1 MNKLFKLVRHLTMS
15 LFAMATLI
23 GTTANAER
31 LLTENFE
38 YKLGNLYSQGGWLKY
53 GTQAAGPVQVIDNA
67 LTYPDYQ
74 DKAVGK
80 AVHLTQVASGED
92 LMRAVSETA
101 ISSGKVYLSALVK
114 VNAVADDQY
123 FLSWRL
129 SNPPLLVSLT
139 KKTPPENT
147 RLIASKGSADGK
159 FVFKISRN
167 SATLFESTE
176 EFELGKT
183 YLVVMSYEFKEGT
196 KNDVVQLWVNPAV
209 ASTEPK
215 PNAAINSAT
224 HTGADM
230 KSFQAIELRQ
240 GSSATKVGPEV
251 IVDAIRVGTAW
262 TDLFDV
268 ASTEPTMTVTPTVVY
283 DGSAVA
289 IGSSTTFATYAVE
302 YANLENPIDVYL
314 TGANRNQFEVS
325 AATIPAG
332 SGKATITLTYKPQ
345 AIGKHTARI
354 NFESTV
360 STLNTGFAATG
371 IAWDPAN
378 PPMIVAHSGGLTPFT
393 CKAGEQQKQTI
404 TVTTSDLPDYGK
416 AAVKG
421 LSNGAFII
429 STATLLKNGNT
440 QINITFKP
448 LVPGDYEEVIEFSGI
463 KAVTETIRIYGTAT
477 ENGTTEDR
485 EGDRLPLDDSK
496 PLASY
501 MQNFDGVTK
510 NKPLSIEGWK
520 NLAQVGNRAWWGYT
534 WADGNSAAKVTPYD
548 SKMEE
553 TTPCVMTLVSPA
565 LDFKNTPNPVLTF
578 KVMGTLMR
586 DGMADQLEVCYIE
599 KDGEGMYV
607 QPIDGLN
614 IPASPDKNE
623 EWVPYTIDLKGL
635 DLADVFFIGFRF
647 NSSRGTESTTS
658 YYIDDFSWGQTNV
671 PLIRPNIREGSFKAT
686 AGKKAT
692 SPDIEI
698 EGIALTSDIK
708 ISLYGAHKGFFTL
721 STTTLPA
728 AGGKFNLDFLNTE
741 PGEYAV
747 EVDLNSDGA
756 PLTAVIVGV
765 QNETATGI
773 TDVIVDLS
781 QPVSV
786 YDIQGR
792 ALITNKQISSTSE
805 LKSAFGEGIYIVKQG
820 EKACK
825 VKL

>member
-1 MNKLFKLVRHLTMS
+1 MNKLFKLVKHLTMS

-38 YKLGNLYSQGGWLKY
+38 YELGNLYFQGGWLKY

-123 FLSWRL
+123 FLAFIQPTSAGI
-129 SNPPLLVSLT
+129 VD

-209 ASTEPK
+209 ASTEPQ

-289 IGSSTTFATYAVE
+289 IGSSTTYATYAVE

-325 AATIPAG
+325 AETIPAG

-647 NSSRGTESTTS
+647 NSSRGAESTTS

-747 EVDLNSDGA
+747 EVDLNSEGA

>member
-38 YKLGNLYSQGGWLKY
+38 YELGSLYSQGGWLKY
-53 GTQAAGPVQVIDNA
+53 GTQATGPVQVIDNA

-92 LMRAVSETA
+92 LMRAVSKTA
-101 ISSGKVYLSALVK
+101 ITSGKVYLSALVK

-123 FLSWRL
+123 FLAFIQPTSAGI
-129 SNPPLLVSLT
+129 VD

-209 ASTEPK
+209 ASTEPQ
-215 PNAAINSAT
+215 PNAAINSTT

-251 IVDAIRVGTAW
+251 IIDAIRVGTAW

-289 IGSSTTFATYAVE
+289 IGSSTTYATYAVE

-325 AATIPAG
+325 AETIPAG

-647 NSSRGTESTTS
+647 NSSRGAESTTS

-747 EVDLNSDGA
+747 EVDLNSEGA

>member
-38 YKLGNLYSQGGWLKY
+38 YELGNLYSQGGWLKY

-123 FLSWRL
+123 FLAFIQPTSAGI
-129 SNPPLLVSLT
+129 VD

-209 ASTEPK
+209 ASTEPQ

-325 AATIPAG
+325 AETIPAG
-332 SGKATITLTYKPQ
+332 SGKATITLSYKPQ

-371 IAWDPAN
+371 IAWDPEN
-378 PPMIVAHSGGLTPFT
+378 PPTIVAHSEGLTPFT
-393 CKAGEQQKQTI
+393 CKAGEQQMQTI
-404 TVTTSDLPDYGK
+404 TVTTSNLPDYGK

-485 EGDRLPLDDSK
+485 EGDRLPLNDSK

-501 MQNFDGVTK
+501 VQNFDGVTK

-647 NSSRGTESTTS
+647 NSSRGAESTTS

-747 EVDLNSDGA
+747 EVDLNSEGA

>member
-1 MNKLFKLVRHLTMS
+1 MNKLFKLVKHLTMS

-38 YKLGNLYSQGGWLKY
+38 YELGNLYSQGGWLKY

-123 FLSWRL
+123 FLAFIQPTSAGI
-129 SNPPLLVSLT
+129 VD

-209 ASTEPK
+209 ASTEPQ

-289 IGSSTTFATYAVE
+289 IGSSTTYATYAVE

-325 AATIPAG
+325 AETIPAG

-534 WADGNSAAKVTPYD
+534 WADGNGAAKVTPYD

-635 DLADVFFIGFRF
+635 DLADTFFIGFRF
-647 NSSRGTESTTS
+647 NSSRGVESTTS

-698 EGIALTSDIK
+698 EGIALSSDIK

-728 AGGKFNLDFLNTE
+728 DGGKFNLDFLNTE

-747 EVDLNSDGA
+747 EVDLNSEGA

>member
-38 YKLGNLYSQGGWLKY
+38 YELGNLYSQGGWLKY

-67 LTYPDYQ
+67 LSYPDYQ

-114 VNAVADDQY
+114 VNAVADGQY
-123 FLSWRL
+123 FLAFIQPTSAGI
-129 SNPPLLVSLT
+129 VD

-209 ASTEPK
+209 ASTEPQ

-302 YANLENPIDVYL
+302 YANLENPIDVYF

-325 AATIPAG
+325 AETIPAG

-534 WADGNSAAKVTPYD
+534 WDDGNGAAKVTPYD

-607 QPIDGLN
+607 QPINGLN
-614 IPASPDKNE
+614 IPASPDKDE

-747 EVDLNSDGA
+747 EVDLNSEGA

>member
-38 YKLGNLYSQGGWLKY
+38 YELGNLYSQGGWLKY

-123 FLSWRL
+123 FLAFIQPTSAGI
-129 SNPPLLVSLT
+129 VD

-209 ASTEPK
+209 ASTEPQ

-289 IGSSTTFATYAVE
+289 IGSSTTYATYAVE

-325 AATIPAG
+325 AETIPAG

-534 WADGNSAAKVTPYD
+534 WDDGNGAAKVTPYD

-647 NSSRGTESTTS
+647 NSSRGAESTTS

-686 AGKKAT
+686 AGKKAS

-747 EVDLNSDGA
+747 EVDLNSEGA

>member
-38 YKLGNLYSQGGWLKY
+38 YELGNLYSQGGWLKY

-123 FLSWRL
+123 FLAFIQPTSAGI
-129 SNPPLLVSLT
+129 VD

-183 YLVVMSYEFKEGT
+183 YLVVMSYEFKTGD

-209 ASTEPK
+209 ASTEPQ

-240 GSSATKVGPEV
+240 GSSATKAGPEV

-289 IGSSTTFATYAVE
+289 IGSSTTYATYAVE

-325 AATIPAG
+325 AETIPAG

-534 WADGNSAAKVTPYD
+534 WDDGNGAAKVTPYD

-553 TTPCVMTLVSPA
+553 STPCVMTLVSPA

-635 DLADVFFIGFRF
+635 DLADTFFIGFRF

-747 EVDLNSDGA
+747 EVDLNSEGA

>member
-1 MNKLFKLVRHLTMS
+1 MNKLFKLVKHLTMS

-38 YKLGNLYSQGGWLKY
+38 YELGNLYSQGGWLKY

-123 FLSWRL
+123 FLAFIQPTSAGI
-129 SNPPLLVSLT
+129 VD

-209 ASTEPK
+209 ASTEPQ

-325 AATIPAG
+325 AETIPAG

-534 WADGNSAAKVTPYD
+534 WADGNGAAKVTPYD

-635 DLADVFFIGFRF
+635 DLADTFFIGFRF
-647 NSSRGTESTTS
+647 NSSRGAESTTS

-671 PLIRPNIREGSFKAT
+671 PLIRPNIREGSFRAT

-747 EVDLNSDGA
+747 EVDLNSEGA

>member
-38 YKLGNLYSQGGWLKY
+38 YNLGNLYSQGGWLKY

-101 ISSGKVYLSALVK
+101 ITSGKVYLSALVK

-123 FLSWRL
+123 FLAFIQPTSAGI
-129 SNPPLLVSLT
+129 VD
-139 KKTPPENT
+139 KKTPLENT

-183 YLVVMSYEFKEGT
+183 YLVVMSYEFKTGD

-240 GSSATKVGPEV
+240 GSSATKVGSEV

-325 AATIPAG
+325 AETIPAG
-332 SGKATITLTYKPQ
+332 SGKVTIALTYKPQ

-371 IAWDPAN
+371 IAWDPEN

-429 STATLLKNGNT
+429 STATLLKNGDT

-501 MQNFDGVTK
+501 VQNFDGVTK

-647 NSSRGTESTTS
+647 NSSRGAESTTS

-747 EVDLNSDGA
+747 EVDLNSEGA

>member
-1 MNKLFKLVRHLTMS
+1 MNKLFKLVKHLTMS

-38 YKLGNLYSQGGWLKY
+38 YELGNLYSQGGWLKY

-123 FLSWRL
+123 FLAFIQPTSAGI
-129 SNPPLLVSLT
+129 VD

-209 ASTEPK
+209 ASTEPQ

-289 IGSSTTFATYAVE
+289 IGSSTTYATYAVE

-325 AATIPAG
+325 AETIPAG

-345 AIGKHTARI
+345 VIGKHTARI

-534 WADGNSAAKVTPYD
+534 WDDGNGAAKVTPYD

-553 TTPCVMTLVSPA
+553 STPCVMTLVSPA

-647 NSSRGTESTTS
+647 NSSRGAESTTS

-747 EVDLNSDGA
+747 EVDLNSEGA

>member
-38 YKLGNLYSQGGWLKY
+38 YELGSLYSQGGWLKY
-53 GTQAAGPVQVIDNA
+53 GTQATGPVQVIDNA

-123 FLSWRL
+123 FLAFIQPTSAGI
-129 SNPPLLVSLT
+129 VD

-251 IVDAIRVGTAW
+251 IVDAIHVGTAW

-325 AATIPAG
+325 AETIPAG

-647 NSSRGTESTTS
+647 NSSRGAESTTS

-747 EVDLNSDGA
+747 EVDLNSEGA

>member
-1 MNKLFKLVRHLTMS
+1 MNKLFKLVKHLTMS

-38 YKLGNLYSQGGWLKY
+38 YELGNLYSQGGWLKY

-123 FLSWRL
+123 FLAFIQPTSAGI
-129 SNPPLLVSLT
+129 VD

-209 ASTEPK
+209 ASTEPQ

-289 IGSSTTFATYAVE
+289 IGSSTTYATYAVE

-325 AATIPAG
+325 AETIPAG

-647 NSSRGTESTTS
+647 NSSRGAESTTS

-747 EVDLNSDGA
+747 EVDLNSEGA

-805 LKSAFGEGIYIVKQG
+805 LKSTFGEGIYIVKQG

>member
-1 MNKLFKLVRHLTMS
+1 MNKLFKLVKHLTMS

-38 YKLGNLYSQGGWLKY
+38 YELGNLYSQGGWLKY

-114 VNAVADDQY
+114 VNAVADGQY
-123 FLSWRL
+123 FLAFIQPTSAGI
-129 SNPPLLVSLT
+129 VD

-251 IVDAIRVGTAW
+251 IIDAIRVGTAW

-289 IGSSTTFATYAVE
+289 IGSSTTYATYAVE

-325 AATIPAG
+325 AETIPAG

-354 NFESTV
+354 NFENTV

-510 NKPLSIEGWK
+510 NKPLSVDGWK

-647 NSSRGTESTTS
+647 HSNRGTESTTS

-747 EVDLNSDGA
+747 EVDLNSEGA

-820 EKACK
+820 KKACK

>member
-38 YKLGNLYSQGGWLKY
+38 YELGNLYSQGGWLKY

-114 VNAVADDQY
+114 VNAVADGQY
-123 FLSWRL
+123 FLAFIQPTSAGI
-129 SNPPLLVSLT
+129 VD

-209 ASTEPK
+209 ASTEPQ

-325 AATIPAG
+325 AETIPAG

-463 KAVTETIRIYGTAT
+463 KAVTETIRIYGKAT

-510 NKPLSIEGWK
+510 NKPLSVDGWK

-647 NSSRGTESTTS
+647 NSSRGAESTTS

-671 PLIRPNIREGSFKAT
+671 PLIRPNIRQGSFKAT

-747 EVDLNSDGA
+747 EVDLNSEGA

>member
-38 YKLGNLYSQGGWLKY
+38 YELGNLYSQGGWLKY

-80 AVHLTQVASGED
+80 AVQLTQVASGED

-123 FLSWRL
+123 FLAFIQPTSAGI
-129 SNPPLLVSLT
+129 VD

-325 AATIPAG
+325 AETIPAG

-360 STLNTGFAATG
+360 STLNTGFSATG

-501 MQNFDGVTK
+501 VQNFDGVTK

-647 NSSRGTESTTS
+647 NSSRGAESTTS

-747 EVDLNSDGA
+747 EVDLNSEGA

-786 YDIQGR
+786 YDIQGH

>member
-38 YKLGNLYSQGGWLKY
+38 YELGNLYSQGGWLKY

-74 DKAVGK
+74 DKTVGK

-123 FLSWRL
+123 FLAFIQPTSAGI
-129 SNPPLLVSLT
+129 VD

-147 RLIASKGSADGK
+147 RLIASKGSVDGK

-209 ASTEPK
+209 ASTEPQ

-325 AATIPAG
+325 AETIPAG

-371 IAWDPAN
+371 IAWDPEN
-378 PPMIVAHSGGLTPFT
+378 PPTIVAHSEGLTPFT

-463 KAVTETIRIYGTAT
+463 KATTETIRITGTAT

-501 MQNFDGVTK
+501 VQNFDGVTK

-534 WADGNSAAKVTPYD
+534 WADGNGAAKVTPYD

-635 DLADVFFIGFRF
+635 DLADSFFIGFRF
-647 NSSRGTESTTS
+647 NSSRGAESTTS

-747 EVDLNSDGA
+747 EVDLNSEGA

-786 YDIQGR
+786 YDIQGH

>member
-38 YKLGNLYSQGGWLKY
+38 YELGSLYSQGGWLKY
-53 GTQAAGPVQVIDNA
+53 GTQATGPVQVIDNA

-123 FLSWRL
+123 FLAFIQPTSAGI
-129 SNPPLLVSLT
+129 VD

-209 ASTEPK
+209 ASTEPQ

-251 IVDAIRVGTAW
+251 IIDAIRVGTAW

-289 IGSSTTFATYAVE
+289 IGSSTTYATYAVE

-325 AATIPAG
+325 AETIPAG

-647 NSSRGTESTTS
+647 NSSRGAESTTS

-747 EVDLNSDGA
+747 EVDLNSEGA

>member
-38 YKLGNLYSQGGWLKY
+38 YELGNLYSKGGWLKY
-53 GTQAAGPVQVIDNA
+53 GTQAAGPVQVINNA

-114 VNAVADDQY
+114 VNAVADNQY
-123 FLSWRL
+123 FLAFIQPTSAGI
-129 SNPPLLVSLT
+129 VD

-209 ASTEPK
+209 ASTEPQ
-215 PNAAINSAT
+215 PNATINSAT

-325 AATIPAG
+325 AETIPAG

-548 SKMEE
+548 SKMDE

-647 NSSRGTESTTS
+647 NSSRGAESTTS

-747 EVDLNSDGA
+747 EVDLNSEGA

>member
-38 YKLGNLYSQGGWLKY
+38 YELGNLYSQGGWLKY
-53 GTQAAGPVQVIDNA
+53 GTQAAGPVQVINNA

-123 FLSWRL
+123 FLAFIQPTSAGI
-129 SNPPLLVSLT
+129 VD

-147 RLIASKGSADGK
+147 RLIASKCSADGK

-209 ASTEPK
+209 ASTEPQ

-302 YANLENPIDVYL
+302 YANLENPINVYL

-325 AATIPAG
+325 AETIPAG
-332 SGKATITLTYKPQ
+332 SGKATITLSYKPQ

-534 WADGNSAAKVTPYD
+534 WDDGNGAAKVTPYD

-553 TTPCVMTLVSPA
+553 STPCVMTLVSPA

-647 NSSRGTESTTS
+647 NSSRGAESTTS

-686 AGKKAT
+686 AGKKAS

-747 EVDLNSDGA
+747 EVDLNSEGA

>member
-38 YKLGNLYSQGGWLKY
+38 YELGNLYSQGGWLKY
-53 GTQAAGPVQVIDNA
+53 GTQAAGPVQVINNA

-123 FLSWRL
+123 FLAFIQPTSAGI
-129 SNPPLLVSLT
+129 VD

-209 ASTEPK
+209 ASTEPQ
-215 PNAAINSAT
+215 PNATINSAT

-251 IVDAIRVGTAW
+251 IIDAIRVGTAW

-289 IGSSTTFATYAVE
+289 IGSSTTYATYAVE

-325 AATIPAG
+325 AETIPAG

-747 EVDLNSDGA
+747 EVDLNSEGA

>member
-38 YKLGNLYSQGGWLKY
+38 YELGNLYSQGGWLKY

-114 VNAVADDQY
+114 VNAVADNQY
-123 FLSWRL
+123 FLAFIQPTSAGI
-129 SNPPLLVSLT
+129 VD

-196 KNDVVQLWVNPAV
+196 KNDVVRLWVNPAV

-325 AATIPAG
+325 AETIPAG

-477 ENGTTEDR
+477 ENGTSEDR

-534 WADGNSAAKVTPYD
+534 WADGNGAAKVTPYD

-565 LDFKNTPNPVLTF
+565 LDFKNTPNHVLTF

-635 DLADVFFIGFRF
+635 DLADTFFIGFRF
-647 NSSRGTESTTS
+647 NSSRGAESTTS

-671 PLIRPNIREGSFKAT
+671 PLIRPNIRQGSFKAT

-747 EVDLNSDGA
+747 EVDLNSEGA

>member
-38 YKLGNLYSQGGWLKY
+38 YELGNLYSQGGWLKY
-53 GTQAAGPVQVIDNA
+53 GTQATGPVQVIDNA

-123 FLSWRL
+123 FLAFIQPTSAGI
-129 SNPPLLVSLT
+129 VD

-209 ASTEPK
+209 ASTEPQ

-325 AATIPAG
+325 AETIPAG
-332 SGKATITLTYKPQ
+332 SGKVTITLTYKPQ

-647 NSSRGTESTTS
+647 NSSRGAESTTS

-728 AGGKFNLDFLNTE
+728 AGGKFNLEFLNTE

-747 EVDLNSDGA
+747 EVDLNSEGA

-781 QPVSV
+781 QPVCV

>member
-38 YKLGNLYSQGGWLKY
+38 YELGNLYSQGGWLKY
-53 GTQAAGPVQVIDNA
+53 GTQAAGPVQVINNA

-123 FLSWRL
+123 FLAFIQPS
-129 SNPPLLVSLT
+129 SAGIVD
-139 KKTPPENT
+139 KKTPLENT

-251 IVDAIRVGTAW
+251 IIDAIRVGTAW

-325 AATIPAG
+325 AETIPAG

-534 WADGNSAAKVTPYD
+534 WDDGNGAAKVTPYD

-647 NSSRGTESTTS
+647 NSSRGAESTTS

-747 EVDLNSDGA
+747 EVDLNSEGA

-820 EKACK
+820 KKACK

>member
-38 YKLGNLYSQGGWLKY
+38 YELGNLYSKGGWLKY
-53 GTQAAGPVQVIDNA
+53 GTQAAGPVQVINNA

-123 FLSWRL
+123 FLAFIQPTSAGI
-129 SNPPLLVSLT
+129 VD

-209 ASTEPK
+209 ASTEPQ

-289 IGSSTTFATYAVE
+289 IGSSTTYATYAVE

-325 AATIPAG
+325 AETIPAG

-607 QPIDGLN
+607 QPINGLN

-647 NSSRGTESTTS
+647 NSSRGAESTTS

-747 EVDLNSDGA
+747 EVDLNSEGA

>member
-38 YKLGNLYSQGGWLKY
+38 YNLGNLYSQGGWLKY

-123 FLSWRL
+123 FLAFIQPTSAGI
-129 SNPPLLVSLT
+129 VD

-196 KNDVVQLWVNPAV
+196 KNDVVQLWVIPAV
-209 ASTEPK
+209 ASTEPQ

-251 IVDAIRVGTAW
+251 IIDAIRVGTAW

-325 AATIPAG
+325 AETIPAG

-534 WADGNSAAKVTPYD
+534 WDDGNGAAKVTPYD

-553 TTPCVMTLVSPA
+553 STPCVMTLVSPA

-599 KDGEGMYV
+599 KDGESMYV

-747 EVDLNSDGA
+747 EVDLNSEGA

>member
-1 MNKLFKLVRHLTMS
+1 MNKLFKLVKHLTMS

-38 YKLGNLYSQGGWLKY
+38 YELGNLYSQGGWLKY
-53 GTQAAGPVQVIDNA
+53 GIQAAGPVQVINNA

-123 FLSWRL
+123 FLAFIQPTSAGI
-129 SNPPLLVSLT
+129 VD

-209 ASTEPK
+209 ASTEPQ

-289 IGSSTTFATYAVE
+289 IGSSTTYATYAVE

-325 AATIPAG
+325 AETIPAG

-607 QPIDGLN
+607 QPINGLN

-647 NSSRGTESTTS
+647 NSSRGAESTTS

-747 EVDLNSDGA
+747 EVDLNSEGA

>member
-38 YKLGNLYSQGGWLKY
+38 YELGNLYSQGGWLKY

-74 DKAVGK
+74 DKALGK

-114 VNAVADDQY
+114 VNAVADNQY
-123 FLSWRL
+123 FLAFIQPTSAGI
-129 SNPPLLVSLT
+129 VD

-209 ASTEPK
+209 ASTEPQ

-240 GSSATKVGPEV
+240 GSSSTKVGPEV

-268 ASTEPTMTVTPTVVY
+268 ASTEPTMTVTPTMVY

-289 IGSSTTFATYAVE
+289 IGSSTTYATYAVE

-325 AATIPAG
+325 AETIPAG

-485 EGDRLPLDDSK
+485 EGDRLPLDDRK

-614 IPASPDKNE
+614 IPTSPDKNE

-635 DLADVFFIGFRF
+635 DLADTFFIGFRF
-647 NSSRGTESTTS
+647 NSSRGAESTTS

-728 AGGKFNLDFLNTE
+728 VGGKFNLDFLNTE

-747 EVDLNSDGA
+747 EVDLNSEGA

>member
-38 YKLGNLYSQGGWLKY
+38 YELGNLYSKGGWLKY

-123 FLSWRL
+123 FLAFIQPTSAGI
-129 SNPPLLVSLT
+129 VD

-183 YLVVMSYEFKEGT
+183 YLVVMSYEFKEGN

-209 ASTEPK
+209 ASTEPQ

-289 IGSSTTFATYAVE
+289 IGSSTTYATYAVE

-325 AATIPAG
+325 AETIPAG

-534 WADGNSAAKVTPYD
+534 WDDGNGAAKVTPYD

-553 TTPCVMTLVSPA
+553 STPCVMTLVSPA

-647 NSSRGTESTTS
+647 NSSRGAESTTS

-721 STTTLPA
+721 SATTLPA

-747 EVDLNSDGA
+747 EVDLNSEGA

-820 EKACK
+820 KKACK

>member
-38 YKLGNLYSQGGWLKY
+38 YELGSLYSQGGWLKY
-53 GTQAAGPVQVIDNA
+53 GTQATGPVQVIDNA

-123 FLSWRL
+123 FLAFIQPTSAGI
-129 SNPPLLVSLT
+129 VD

-289 IGSSTTFATYAVE
+289 IGSSTTYATYAVE

-325 AATIPAG
+325 AETIPAG

-607 QPIDGLN
+607 QPINGLN

-647 NSSRGTESTTS
+647 NSSRGAESTTS

-747 EVDLNSDGA
+747 EVDLNSEGA

>member
-38 YKLGNLYSQGGWLKY
+38 YELGNLYSQGGWLKY

-114 VNAVADDQY
+114 VNAAADDQY
-123 FLSWRL
+123 FLAFIQPTSAGI
-129 SNPPLLVSLT
+129 VD

-209 ASTEPK
+209 ASTEPQ

-289 IGSSTTFATYAVE
+289 IGSSTTFATYDVE

-325 AATIPAG
+325 AETIPAG

-354 NFESTV
+354 NFESSV

-371 IAWDPAN
+371 IAWDPEN
-378 PPMIVAHSGGLTPFT
+378 PPMIVAHSEGLTPFT

-463 KAVTETIRIYGTAT
+463 KATTETIRITGTAI

-501 MQNFDGVTK
+501 VQNFDGVIK
-510 NKPLSIEGWK
+510 NKPLSVEGWK

-534 WADGNSAAKVTPYD
+534 WADGNGAAKVTPYD

-623 EWVPYTIDLKGL
+623 EWAPYTIDLKGL

-647 NSSRGTESTTS
+647 NSSRGAESTTS

-747 EVDLNSDGA
+747 EVDLNSEGA

-765 QNETATGI
+765 QNETSTGI

>member
-38 YKLGNLYSQGGWLKY
+38 YELGNLYSQGGWLKY
-53 GTQAAGPVQVIDNA
+53 GTQATGPVQVINNA

-123 FLSWRL
+123 FLAFIQPTSAGI
-129 SNPPLLVSLT
+129 VD

-209 ASTEPK
+209 ASTEPQ

-251 IVDAIRVGTAW
+251 IIDAIRVGTAW

-289 IGSSTTFATYAVE
+289 IGSSTTYATYAVE

-325 AATIPAG
+325 AETIPAG

-534 WADGNSAAKVTPYD
+534 WDDGNGAAKVTPYD

-553 TTPCVMTLVSPA
+553 STPCVMTLVSPA

-635 DLADVFFIGFRF
+635 DLADTFFIGFRF
-647 NSSRGTESTTS
+647 NSSRGAESTTS

-747 EVDLNSDGA
+747 EVDLNSEGA

>member
-1 MNKLFKLVRHLTMS
+1 MNKLFKLVKHLTMS

-38 YKLGNLYSQGGWLKY
+38 YNLGNLYSQGGWLKY

-123 FLSWRL
+123 FLAFIQPTSAGI
-129 SNPPLLVSLT
+129 VD

-325 AATIPAG
+325 AETIPAG

-553 TTPCVMTLVSPA
+553 STPCVMTLVSPA

-635 DLADVFFIGFRF
+635 DLADTFFIGFRF
-647 NSSRGTESTTS
+647 NSSRGAESTTS

-721 STTTLPA
+721 STTTLPT

-747 EVDLNSDGA
+747 EVDLNSEGA

>member
-1 MNKLFKLVRHLTMS
+1 MNKLFKLVKHLTMS

-38 YKLGNLYSQGGWLKY
+38 YELGNLYSQGGWLKY

-114 VNAVADDQY
+114 VNAVADNQY
-123 FLSWRL
+123 FLAFIQPTSAGI
-129 SNPPLLVSLT
+129 VD

-289 IGSSTTFATYAVE
+289 IGSSTTYATYAVE

-325 AATIPAG
+325 AETIPAG

-485 EGDRLPLDDSK
+485 EGDRLPLDESK

-565 LDFKNTPNPVLTF
+565 LDFKKTPNPVLTF

-635 DLADVFFIGFRF
+635 DLADTFFIGFRF
-647 NSSRGTESTTS
+647 NSSRGAESTTS

-747 EVDLNSDGA
+747 EVDLNSEGA
-756 PLTAVIVGV
+756 PLTAVIVGM

-820 EKACK
+820 KKACK

>member
-1 MNKLFKLVRHLTMS
+1 MNKLFKLVKHLTMS

-38 YKLGNLYSQGGWLKY
+38 YELGNLYFQGGWLKY

-123 FLSWRL
+123 FLAFIQPTSAGI
-129 SNPPLLVSLT
+129 VD

-209 ASTEPK
+209 ASTEPQ

-325 AATIPAG
+325 AETIPAG

-635 DLADVFFIGFRF
+635 DLADTFFIGFRF
-647 NSSRGTESTTS
+647 NSSRGAESTTS

-747 EVDLNSDGA
+747 EVDLNSEGA

>member
-38 YKLGNLYSQGGWLKY
+38 YELGNLYSQGGWLKY

-123 FLSWRL
+123 FLAFIQPTSAGI
-129 SNPPLLVSLT
+129 VD

-147 RLIASKGSADGK
+147 RLIASKGSVDGK

-325 AATIPAG
+325 AETIPAG

-371 IAWDPAN
+371 IAWDPEN
-378 PPMIVAHSGGLTPFT
+378 PPMIVAHSEGLTPFT

-463 KAVTETIRIYGTAT
+463 KATTETIRITGTAT

-501 MQNFDGVTK
+501 VQNFDGVIK
-510 NKPLSIEGWK
+510 NKPLSVEGWK

-534 WADGNSAAKVTPYD
+534 WADGNGAAKVTPYD

-647 NSSRGTESTTS
+647 NSSRGAESTTS

-747 EVDLNSDGA
+747 EVDLNSEGA

-786 YDIQGR
+786 YDIQGH

>member
-1 MNKLFKLVRHLTMS
+1 MNKLFKLVKHLTMS

-38 YKLGNLYSQGGWLKY
+38 YELGNLYSQGGWLKY

-114 VNAVADDQY
+114 VNAAADDQY
-123 FLSWRL
+123 FLAFIQPTSAGI
-129 SNPPLLVSLT
+129 VD

-209 ASTEPK
+209 ASTEPQ

-325 AATIPAG
+325 AETIPAG

-371 IAWDPAN
+371 IAWDPEN
-378 PPMIVAHSGGLTPFT
+378 PPTIVAHSEGLTPFT

-463 KAVTETIRIYGTAT
+463 KATTETIRITGTAT

-501 MQNFDGVTK
+501 VQNFDGVTK

-534 WADGNSAAKVTPYD
+534 WADGNGAAKVTPYD

-635 DLADVFFIGFRF
+635 DLADSFFIGFRF
-647 NSSRGTESTTS
+647 NSSRGAESTTS

-671 PLIRPNIREGSFKAT
+671 PLIRPNIREGSFRAT

-747 EVDLNSDGA
+747 EVDLNSEGA

-786 YDIQGR
+786 YDIQGH

>member
-38 YKLGNLYSQGGWLKY
+38 YELGNLYSQGGWLKY

-123 FLSWRL
+123 FLAFIQPTSAGI
-129 SNPPLLVSLT
+129 VD
-139 KKTPPENT
+139 KKTPLENT

-209 ASTEPK
+209 ASTEPQ

-268 ASTEPTMTVTPTVVY
+268 ASTEPAMTVTPTVVY

-289 IGSSTTFATYAVE
+289 IGSSTTYATYAVE

-325 AATIPAG
+325 AETIPAG

-534 WADGNSAAKVTPYD
+534 WDDGNGAAKVTPYD

-647 NSSRGTESTTS
+647 NSSRGAESTTS

-747 EVDLNSDGA
+747 EVDLNSEGA

>member
-38 YKLGNLYSQGGWLKY
+38 YNLGNLYSQGGWLKY

-92 LMRAVSETA
+92 LMRAVSATA
-101 ISSGKVYLSALVK
+101 ITSGKVYLSALVK

-123 FLSWRL
+123 FLAFIQPTSAGI
-129 SNPPLLVSLT
+129 VD

-325 AATIPAG
+325 AETIPAG

-354 NFESTV
+354 NFESSV
-360 STLNTGFAATG
+360 STLNTGFAATA

-378 PPMIVAHSGGLTPFT
+378 PPTIVAHSEGLTPFT

-404 TVTTSDLPDYGK
+404 TVTTSNLPDYGK

-463 KAVTETIRIYGTAT
+463 KATTETIRITGTAT

-586 DGMADQLEVCYIE
+586 EGMADELEVCYIE

-747 EVDLNSDGA
+747 EVDLNSEGA